1 MKRRKGLLI
10 AVIVSG
16 ILSTATM
23 FLMWNVCFAEI
34 EYTYEKESD
43 VVLKILEIET
53 TQRISETNITIANL
67 RVKIDNL
74 KSVKAN
80 ALEYY
85 NETVVGIDENIAFI
99 ETQIERAIELGI
111 VEPVIEK

>member
-1 MKRRKGLLI
+1 MK
-10 AVIVSG
+10 G
-16 ILSTATM
+16 ILIVLAI
-23 FLMWNVCFAEI
+23 FLMTGICYGETSF
-34 EYTYEKESD
+34 TYEKESD
-43 VVLKILEIET
+43 EVLKILEIET

>member
-1 MKRRKGLLI
+1 MK
-10 AVIVSG
+10 G
-16 ILSTATM
+16 ILIVLAI
-23 FLMWNVCFAEI
+23 FLMTGVCYGET

-43 VVLKILEIET
+43 EVLKILEIEI

-74 KSVKAN
+74 ESTKAN

-85 NETVVGIDENIAFI
+85 NETVAGLNEKIAFI
-99 ETQIERAIELGI
+99 ESQIVKANELGI
-111 VEPVIEK
+111 VEPVIEEPVIEK

>member
-1 MKRRKGLLI
+1 MK
-10 AVIVSG
+10 G
-16 ILSTATM
+16 ILIVLAI
-23 FLMWNVCFAEI
+23 FLMTGLCYGET

-43 VVLKILEIET
+43 EVLKILEIET

-74 KSVKAN
+74 ESVKAN

-85 NETVVGIDENIAFI
+85 NETVAGIDEQIAFI
-99 ETQIERAIELGI
+99 ESQIVKANELGI
-111 VEPVIEK
+111 VEPVIEEPVIEK

>member
-1 MKRRKGLLI
+1 MK
-10 AVIVSG
+10 G
-16 ILSTATM
+16 ILIVLAI
-23 FLMWNVCFAEI
+23 FLMTGLCYGET

-43 VVLKILEIET
+43 EVLKILEIET

-74 KSVKAN
+74 ESVKAN

-85 NETVVGIDENIAFI
+85 NETVIKIDEQIAFI
-99 ETQIERAIELGI
+99 ETQIDRAIDLGI
-111 VEPVIEK
+111 VEPVIIK